1 VVAGAFLVTSEIIG
15 KTIPHRDCDKCDA
28 EMTHLGDVIA
38 SLGGVPVRVFR
49 RYNCDHV
56 VSESW

>member
-1 VVAGAFLVTSEIIG
+1 VTSEIIG